1 MTHQTF
7 AAFDSSQEQFHPHLA
22 LESEPT
28 QTIDLKGLF
37 APDLSASGVY
47 DLRSIGAT
55 ALGKLL
61 EAIPIPIMLID
72 KWFFVAFANK
82 AFSKI
87 SEDYKDIQG
96 ARFIDV
102 LPTPGDEQRARLLTE
117 KTMALLERVFA
128 ERKPLQAEAILE
140 IAERRIWARLHLRS
154 IRVNSDR
161 HIMVIIEDVTTERS
175 QQRISDRDE
184 RRLREAAQQMK
195 SRIREL
201 NDELAETRERL
212 EREIGEHSKT
222 KDALSDCLE

>member
-7 AAFDSSQEQFHPHLA
+7 AAFDSSQQQFQPHLA

-37 APDLSASGVY
+37 SPELSASGVY

-61 EAIPIPIMLID
+61 EAIPVPIMLID

-87 SEDYKDIQG
+87 SDDYKDIQG

-128 ERKPLQAEAILE
+128 DRKPAHAEAILE
-140 IAERRIWARLHLRS
+140 IGDSRIWARLHLRS

-161 HIMVIIEDVTTERS
+161 HIMVIIEDVTAERS
-175 QQRISDRDE
+175 QQRISERDE
-184 RRLREAAQQMK
+184 KQFRLVAQQMK
-195 SRIREL
+195 LRIRQL
-201 NDELAETRERL
+201 NEELAEAKEQL
-212 EREIGEHSKT
+212 EREIREHAKT